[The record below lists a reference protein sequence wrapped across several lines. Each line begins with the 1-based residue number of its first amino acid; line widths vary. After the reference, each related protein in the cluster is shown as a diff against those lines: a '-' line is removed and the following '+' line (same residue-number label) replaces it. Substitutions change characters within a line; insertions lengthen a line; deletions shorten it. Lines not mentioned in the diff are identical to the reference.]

1 MNNLN
6 VGGLYSIL
14 LCVKIDRD
22 KNSRNLCNNCY
33 SHFFLYFCY
42 LKRIFDVNGIIM
54 YDNNQNNGDRLFESI
69 RQGDIGAYEMLFKK
83 YYLSMCMIARRIVE
97 DEDVAKDLVQENL
110 FACGRKGK
118 LMIFKR

>member
-6 VGGLYSIL
+6 VGGFYSIL

-69 RQGDIGAYEMLFKK
+69 RQGDIGAYEMLFKNIT
-83 YYLSMCMIARRIVE
+83 CPCA
-97 DEDVAKDLVQENL
+97 
-110 FACGRKGK
+110 
-118 LMIFKR
+118 